1 MEIITEEHWNKLM
14 SLAKSGNDEAQWEIG
29 YYHECGA
36 VDSSGNVLA
45 KVSSSEALQWYTLS
59 ATQGNASAQC
69 SLSSLLSSGAGIAR
83 NYQAAIKWAKKAISQ
98 GNASAAFN
106 LGTIYRDLKKPAISF
121 RWYRQATAMGDNDSF
136 LNVGLCHLFGFGTKQ
151 DCDAA
156 HDCFKAII
164 DGPAA
169 ASCQRTKENAY
180 YWMAI
185 IHLMGISK
193 APKSVLKARKMLE
206 IANIDDDHE
215 QANEILNIIGKTEY
229 LSA

>member
-1 MEIITEEHWNKLM
+1 MEIITEESWNTLM
-14 SLAKSGNDEAQWEIG
+14 SLAKNGNDEAQWEIG
-29 YYHECGA
+29 YYHEYGA
-36 VDSSGNVLA
+36 VDNSGKILA
-45 KVSSSEALQWYTLS
+45 KVSPSEAVHWYTLS
-59 ATQGNASAQC
+59 AKQGNASAQC

-106 LGTIYRDLKKPAISF
+106 LGTIYRDLKKPAIAF
-121 RWYRQATAMGDNDSF
+121 RWYRQATSMGDIDSF

-156 HDCFKAII
+156 YYCFKAVI
-164 DGPAA
+164 DDPAT
-169 ASCQRTKENAY
+169 ASCQRTKENAH

-185 IHLMGISK
+185 IHLIGMGST
-193 APKSVLKARKMLE
+193 PKSVPKARQMLE
-206 IANIDDDHE
+206 IANIDDDNE
-215 QANEILNIIGKTEY
+215 QANEILNVIGKTEY